1 MSVSALEFPENSFD
15 IVVSFETIEHLTH
28 QDQILF
34 LTGIRR
40 ILAKDGILIISTP
53 RKGIWDMFV
62 NKCDNPYHLCE
73 LSEEDFIGF
82 LSGYFDNVDT
92 YYQNYLPTSFIHGKG
107 KSDSMPILYSTS
119 FAGMEM
125 SSYVITVC
133 SQKKTSVDLSG
144 MYITNSTQATL
155 EREFGFSD
163 MMLFCN
169 YGHGFTEEEKLRVPM
184 SILEDGRQSVT
195 FILPNDVN
203 RLRFDPGD
211 FACSIDE
218 LECSDPTITMKP
230 QNGLQTGEGSYL
242 FPNYDPIFFLEREAP
257 FKKGEQIRFSFR
269 YHRASDAS
277 LMKSSLSETYLQLT
291 KDYLKDIAK
300 KNKEIEKKDACIME
314 MKNIQNK
321 IYSSLSWKITRPLR
335 VVADKLLRIM
345 HRV

>member
-1 MSVSALEFPENSFD
+1 
-15 IVVSFETIEHLTH
+15 
-28 QDQILF
+28 
-34 LTGIRR
+34 
-40 ILAKDGILIISTP
+40 
-53 RKGIWDMFV
+53 
-62 NKCDNPYHLCE
+62 
-73 LSEEDFIGF
+73 
-82 LSGYFDNVDT
+82 
-92 YYQNYLPTSFIHGKG
+92 
-107 KSDSMPILYSTS
+107 
-119 FAGMEM
+119 
-125 SSYVITVC
+125 
-133 SQKKTSVDLSG
+133 
-144 MYITNSTQATL
+144 
-155 EREFGFSD
+155 
-163 MMLFCN
+163 
-169 YGHGFTEEEKLRVPM
+169 
-184 SILEDGRQSVT
+184 
-195 FILPNDVN
+195 
-203 RLRFDPGD
+203 
-211 FACSIDE
+211 
-218 LECSDPTITMKP
+218 MKP